1 MMLRQG
7 RQRMSLKAIGRLLGV
22 AVVLVLAADAA
33 LAQRGGGFD
42 GTWIMRR
49 SFEANETGPGC
60 GPIGVDFRIRIRG
73 SVVLAPGGRG
83 SVSPSGAIRFP
94 GTGNYFTGTLRGN
107 AASGT
112 FRGRCTG
119 TFSGRRA

>member
-1 MMLRQG
+1 
-7 RQRMSLKAIGRLLGV
+7 MSIRAIGRLLG
-22 AVVLVLAADAA
+22 AALLLALAATPA
-33 LAQRGGGFD
+33 LAQGGSSFD

-49 SFEANETGPGC
+49 SFNTNETGPGC
-60 GPIGVDFRIRIRG
+60 SPIGVDFRIRIRG
-73 SVVLAPGGRG
+73 GVVFAPGGRG

-107 AASGT
+107 TASGT

-119 TFSGRRA
+119 TFSGRRV

>member
-1 MMLRQG
+1 
-7 RQRMSLKAIGRLLGV
+7 MSLKAFGRLGV
-22 AVVLVLAADAA
+22 AVVLLLAADAA
-33 LAQRGGGFD
+33 LAQRGGFD

-49 SFEANETGPGC
+49 SFEANEKGPGC

-73 SVVLAPGGRG
+73 GVVFAPGGRG

-107 AASGT
+107 SASGT
-112 FRGRCTG
+112 YRGRCTG